1 MAPALKRVAFFDV
14 DNTLIRGSTLYFLGR
29 GMYQRGFF
37 CKADI
42 SRFVLANLRFRLTG
56 KENPEEMKR
65 WQRAATDFIGGHRVD
80 EIAKMAQE
88 VYDEYVSPALWQGT
102 IDIAQTHLS
111 NDEEV
116 WLVTAAPE
124 DMAHLISERLG
135 FTGALGSRAEAKD
148 GIYTG
153 AMSGNLLH
161 GKEKAVAIKEL
172 ATERGFNLADCYAY
186 SDSHNDLPL
195 LLAVGHP
202 SVINPDAV
210 LRIRAL
216 REAWPIHDFRRGRV
230 INRILGPL
238 FSRIASIAV
247 LVLPRRGRDRDR

>member
-1 MAPALKRVAFFDV
+1 MAPSPKRAAFFDV

-37 CKADI
+37 TKKDI
-42 SRFVLANLRFRLTG
+42 SRFVLANLRFKLTG
-56 KENPEEMKR
+56 KENPEELRR
-65 WQRAATDFIGGHRVD
+65 WQKAATDFIGGHKVD
-80 EIAKMAQE
+80 EIAAMGQE

-124 DMAHLISERLG
+124 DMANLISKRLG
-135 FTGALGSRAEAKD
+135 FTGAIGSKAAVKD
-148 GIYTG
+148 GVYTG
-153 AMSGNLLH
+153 EMLGNLLH
-161 GKEKAVAIKEL
+161 GKEKAIAIKDL
-172 ATERGFNLADCYAY
+172 AQQRGFELSDCYAY

-202 SVINPDAV
+202 SSINPDAI

-216 REAWPIHDFRRGRV
+216 RDKWPIHDFRRARV
-230 INRILGPL
+230 LNRILGPIV
-238 FSRIASIAV
+238 SRIAA
-247 LVLPRRGRDRDR
+247 LGAFFTPRGRNRK

>member
-1 MAPALKRVAFFDV
+1 MPSTPKRAAFFDV

-37 CKADI
+37 NKTDI
-42 SRFVLANLRFRLTG
+42 ARFVLANLRFRLRG
-56 KENPEEMKR
+56 EEKPEEVER
-65 WQRAATDFIGGHRVD
+65 LQHAAIDFIAGHK
-80 EIAKMAQE
+80 AKDFALLAQE
-88 VYDEYVSPALWQGT
+88 VYDQYVSPALWQGT

-124 DMAHLISERLG
+124 DMAHVISEKLG
-135 FTGALGSRAEAKD
+135 LTGALGSRAEVKD

-153 AMSGNLLH
+153 QMSGNLLH
-161 GKEKAVAIKEL
+161 GREKAVAIKEL
-172 ATERGFNLADCYAY
+172 AEQRGFDLGDCYAY

-202 SVINPDAV
+202 SAINPDAA
-210 LRIRAL
+210 LRIRAM
-216 REAWPIHDFRRGRV
+216 RESWPIHDFRRAQALNRLIGPVVSRMAALGVLLTPRKGRSKE
-230 INRILGPL
+230 R
-238 FSRIASIAV
+238 
-247 LVLPRRGRDRDR
+247 